1 MAVVEMELIPGPSRR
16 NFRTK
21 GVSMRLVTTSLMGM
35 VLLSALS
42 ATANDVHQNKCKGS
56 SGACI

>member
-1 MAVVEMELIPGPSRR
+1 
-16 NFRTK
+16 
-21 GVSMRLVTTSLMGM
+21 MRLVTTSLMGM